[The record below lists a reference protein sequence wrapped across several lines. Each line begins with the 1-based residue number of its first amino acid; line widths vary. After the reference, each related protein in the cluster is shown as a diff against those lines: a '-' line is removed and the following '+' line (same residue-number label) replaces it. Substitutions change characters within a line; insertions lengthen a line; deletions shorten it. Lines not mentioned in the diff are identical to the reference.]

1 MPMPMVCGVGGKGL
15 RSCRA
20 FSGAVQSLREY
31 TTTLPATATIT
42 NATKIPNRFGLNSG
56 LGLRSAG
63 LSDAMVCA
71 FACGTLLSRENF
83 RTVLPDFQLMC
94 RRLRLI

>member
-1 MPMPMVCGVGGKGL
+1 L
-15 RSCRA
+15 
-20 FSGAVQSLREY
+20 
-31 TTTLPATATIT
+31 
-42 NATKIPNRFGLNSG
+42 G

-63 LSDAMVCA
+63 LSDAMVCG